1 MGLPNESK
9 LPKSMDDPTLV
20 NDFAK
25 SGNASV
31 MPDIPPDNMSEYPA
45 DAAMFCPAF
54 NAPDI
59 NEFDP
64 DTNAPADARCCENT
78 PTSAPNI
85 DDACEVMV
93 EVKGFEPNTD
103 VKSAGIT
110 LVNEGNDVAPN
121 DFIVLTI
128 PELKLD
134 TLNALVAADTAGIDA
149 TLDMAEVSLD
159 EIPKPP
165 PPNPPSIPADEIICI
180 GENEFPQPICYYL
193 PATTSGDPCI
203 LVCPQVSESP
213 TKITGLPSAITD
225 PEPPCVLAMQC
236 IPQPGAP
243 QHG

>member
-9 LPKSMDDPTLV
+9 LAKSIEDPTLL

-31 MPDIPPDNMSEYPA
+31 MPDIPPDSMSEYPA
-45 DAAMFCPAF
+45 DAAIFCPAF

-64 DTNAPADARCCENT
+64 DTNAPADAMCCENT
-78 PTSAPNI
+78 PTSAPNMSE
-85 DDACEVMV
+85 ACVVMV
-93 EVKGFEPNTD
+93 EVKGLLPNTD
-103 VKSAGIT
+103 TKSVGIT
-110 LVNEGNDVAPN
+110 LVNEGNESTPN

-128 PELKLD
+128 PELKLV

-180 GENEFPQPICYYL
+180 GENEFPHDINGYL

-203 LVCPQVSESP
+203 LVCPQVSASP

-225 PEPPCVLAMQC
+225 PEPPCVLATQC
-236 IPQPGAP
+236 IAQPGAP

>member
-1 MGLPNESK
+1 M
-9 LPKSMDDPTLV
+9 
-20 NDFAK
+20 A
-25 SGNASV
+25 
-31 MPDIPPDNMSEYPA
+31 DIPPDNMSEYPD
-45 DAAMFCPAF
+45 DAAMFCPALI
-54 NAPDI
+54 APDI

-85 DDACEVMV
+85 SEACVVIV
-93 EVKGFEPNTD
+93 EVNGLLPNTD
-103 VKSAGIT
+103 TKSVGIT
-110 LVNEGNDVAPN
+110 LVNEGNESAPN
-121 DFIVLTI
+121 DFIVLTM
-128 PELKLD
+128 PELTLD

-165 PPNPPSIPADEIICI
+165 PPSFPNIPADEITCI
-180 GENEFPQPICYYL
+180 GENEFPHPMNDYL
-193 PATTSGDPCI
+193 PAITSGDPCI

-225 PEPPCVLAMQC
+225 PEPPVVLATQC
-236 IPQPGAP
+236 MKQPGAP